1 MAYPTVSAPYGFRPV
16 NLLGGQVFAGSTRQI
31 PIESGWGTAI
41 FFGDVVL
48 MSASG
53 CVVGGG
59 TTVNTTTTV
68 QVAGVFMGCSYINSA
83 GQRIYAQYYPAST
96 TGTPDTA
103 NSIQA
108 YVADDPDLVMKV
120 ACVSSG
126 TTVAQAARSAMV
138 GGNAQLVNNVG
149 STVTG
154 DSAQAILNAAGTT
167 STYTF
172 KVVDV
177 VPDTSPASGSF
188 VEFLVTWT
196 QGVHIYRAA
205 AGI

>member
-1 MAYPTVSAPYGFRPV
+1 MAYPTVDKPYGFRPV

-31 PIESGWGTAI
+31 PVESGWGTAI

-68 QVAGVFMGCSYINSA
+68 QVAGVFMGCSYINSS

-96 TGTPDTA
+96 TGTPDSA

-108 YVADDPDLVMKV
+108 YVADDPDLVMRT
-120 ACVSSG
+120 AIVSSG
-126 TTVAQAARSAMV
+126 TTVAQAARSSLV

-154 DSAQAILNAAGTT
+154 DSQQAVLNAAGTT

-177 VPDTSPASGSF
+177 VPDTATAAGSF
-188 VEFLVTWT
+188 VEVLVTWT
-196 QGVHIYRAA
+196 QGVHIYRNAT
-205 AGI
+205 GI

>member
-1 MAYPTVSAPYGFRPV
+1 MAYPTVDKPYGFKPV

-31 PIESGWGTAI
+31 PVESGWGTAI

-68 QVAGVFMGCSYINSA
+68 QVAGVFMGCSYINSS

-96 TGTPDTA
+96 TGTPDGV

-177 VPDTSPASGSF
+177 VPDTSPAAGSF

>member
-120 ACVSSG
+120 ACVSG
-126 TTVAQAARSAMV
+126 TTVVAQASRASMV

-154 DSAQAILNAAGTT
+154 DSAQAILNSAGTT

>member
-1 MAYPTVSAPYGFRPV
+1 MAYPTVDKPYGFKPV

-31 PIESGWGTAI
+31 PVESGWGTAI

-68 QVAGVFMGCSYINSA
+68 QVAGVFMGCSYINSS

-96 TGTPDTA
+96 TGTPDSV

-149 STVTG
+149 STTTG